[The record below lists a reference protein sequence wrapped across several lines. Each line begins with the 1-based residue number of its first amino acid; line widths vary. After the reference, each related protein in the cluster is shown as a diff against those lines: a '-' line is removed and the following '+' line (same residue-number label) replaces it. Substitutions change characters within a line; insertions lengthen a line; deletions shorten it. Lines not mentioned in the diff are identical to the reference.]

1 MSRVS
6 LLLAALLSTRSSA
19 SAYLSDSWMLSS
31 ERPMGPR
38 CVPIP
43 QNLTICYGMQYNQM
57 RLPNLLE
64 HDTINEA
71 IHQSSDWKSLL
82 QLNCHPDTQL
92 FLCSLFAPICLPT
105 MDKEILPCRS
115 LCNAVKQGCEGR
127 MSVYGFPWP
136 EMLSCEKYPEDND
149 MCIKAMNGEK
159 QGKLARPMHGQ
170 SVALVDVHQPFLN
183 SNTKQSIIGD
193 FLYKSAKAP
202 LIEEAMLE
210 VSDEVVLSVS
220 VDGQTSPISARDI
233 SCPACVQV
241 GTYENLVDH
250 FCRSQLGENCGELAI
265 LNRDI
270 REEDLLP
277 KETRIFSVLKTKI
290 VGITG
295 THVSLRNAR
304 SLKKGDR
311 RRSID
316 DTDVRLSTDSAGC
329 PCNVTDGGDRR
340 FLVMASK
347 GSDGQFVANLILPWK
362 KEKNFKRAVHQ
373 FQRLNCKSLGR
384 EIRESASR
392 RPHFYSMRR
401 HNQRQVV

>member
-159 QGKLARPMHGQ
+159 QGKLARPMH
-170 SVALVDVHQPFLN
+170 
-183 SNTKQSIIGD
+183 
-193 FLYKSAKAP
+193 
-202 LIEEAMLE
+202 
-210 VSDEVVLSVS
+210 
-220 VDGQTSPISARDI
+220 ARDI

-250 FCRSQLGENCGELAI
+250 FCRSQL
-265 LNRDI
+265 
-270 REEDLLP
+270 
-277 KETRIFSVLKTKI
+277 VLKTKI

>member
-6 LLLAALLSTRSSA
+6 LLLAALLLTTN

-31 ERPMGPR
+31 ERPVGPR

-43 QNLTICYGMQYNQM
+43 HNLTICYGMQYTQM

-64 HDTINEA
+64 HETINEA

-115 LCNAVKQGCEGR
+115 LCQAVKQGCEGR

-136 EMLSCEKYPEDND
+136 EMLSCDKYPEDND
-149 MCIKAMNGEK
+149 MCIKAMNTEK
-159 QGKLARPMHGQ
+159 QGKLARPMH
-170 SVALVDVHQPFLN
+170 
-183 SNTKQSIIGD
+183 
-193 FLYKSAKAP
+193 
-202 LIEEAMLE
+202 
-210 VSDEVVLSVS
+210 
-220 VDGQTSPISARDI
+220 ARDI
-233 SCPACVQV
+233 SCPACSQV

-250 FCRSQLGENCGELAI
+250 FCRSQLVVKA
-265 LNRDI
+265 RVDAV
-270 REEDLLP
+270 
-277 KETRIFSVLKTKI
+277 S
-290 VGITG
+290 G
-295 THVSLRNAR
+295 THISLRNAR

-316 DTDVRLSTDSAGC
+316 DTDVRLSSDSSEC
-329 PCNVTDGGDRR
+329 PCNVTDGVERR

-347 GSDGQFVANLILPWK
+347 NNDGQLVANLILPWK
-362 KEKNFKRAVHQ
+362 KEKGFKRAIHQ

-392 RPHFYSMRR
+392 RPHYYSMRR
-401 HNQRQVV
+401 HNQRRLL